1 MALVVRKCK
10 LEDAAAI
17 TELNRLEMGYEYPAE
32 ATEDK
37 LKKLLSDSSCL
48 ILVAEYDGRVV
59 GYVHAEEYELLYFP
73 TMVNIMGIAVSSDCR
88 RMGVGKALMAGVE
101 KWADEIGAEAV
112 RLVSGAERKA
122 AHKFYE
128 SAGFTPGKTQIN
140 FRKNI

>member
-1 MALVVRKCK
+1 MTFSVRKCK
-10 LEDAAAI
+10 LKDAAAI
-17 TELNRLEMGYEYPAE
+17 AELNRLETGYEYPAE

-48 ILVAEYDGRVV
+48 ILVAENDGRVV
-59 GYVHAEEYELLYFP
+59 GYVHAEGYELLYFP

-112 RLVSGAERKA
+112 RLVSGAERKT

-128 SAGFTPGKTQIN
+128 NIGFTPGKTQIN